1 MSSYNNK
8 KNYLIVFA
16 LIMLLCTQNSKKIGE
31 FLLFLIDKMHNK
43 WQ

>member
-16 LIMLLCTQNSKKIGE
+16 LIMLLCAQNSKK
-31 FLLFLIDKMHNK
+31 NK
-43 WQ
+43 GIFTFSD